1 MKSPK
6 KSDFG
11 GDLMNFDPKLGG
23 PWGKGINFVLKLRG
37 RPWRDRGY
45 PSHLVHMGYLF
56 ITKISHICVS
66 NFSMKLGGS
75 YFR

>member
-1 MKSPK
+1 
-6 KSDFG
+6 
-11 GDLMNFDPKLGG
+11 MNFVSKLGG
-23 PWGKGINFVLKLRG
+23 SLGRG
-37 RPWRDRGY
+37 YEFCFEIEGSLGRDRGY